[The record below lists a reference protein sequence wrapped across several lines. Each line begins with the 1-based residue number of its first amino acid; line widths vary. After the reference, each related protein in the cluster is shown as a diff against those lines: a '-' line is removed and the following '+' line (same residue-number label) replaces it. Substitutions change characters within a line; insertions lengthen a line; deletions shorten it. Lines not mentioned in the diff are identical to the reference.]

1 MKLVVYVFRLF
12 VLSEMAERKCCVK
25 GCGRNKRKNKEASF
39 FQFPKV
45 RQEER
50 ELTESRLLCWQKR
63 VNIPDAEFNEKL
75 VVCDIHFVLG
85 NIIYFFVK

>member
-1 MKLVVYVFRLF
+1 MKRVVYVIGVF
-12 VLSEMAERKCCVK
+12 VLSEMVNRNCCVK
-25 GCGRNKRKNKEASF
+25 DCGRNKRKNKEASF
-39 FQFPKV
+39 FRFPKV